1 LLIDQANERDAY
13 VWRSDTLRLLMPELR
28 YDTSDTEKEMRIT
41 TDRLVARIAEQQASR
56 FLDGPARY
64 LIKVDTK
71 TDFTSKLKKIFN
83 EAANIS
89 YLLSTQRTAMRCRSL
104 RDLAPFTFNGDCPQ
118 FTPDNLVR
126 YEGQEERL
134 NGSRVTL
141 MVHPL
146 LEVYGTDEA
155 EDYST
160 SRVWAPGVVWFDNGE
175 TYPLP

>member
-1 LLIDQANERDAY
+1 
-13 VWRSDTLRLLMPELR
+13 MPELR
-28 YDTSDTEKEMRIT
+28 YDTSDAEKGMRTSTE
-41 TDRLVARIAEQQASR
+41 RLVAHIAEQQASS
-56 FLDGPARY
+56 FLAGPAQY
-64 LIKVDTK
+64 LINLGAK
-71 TDFTSKLKKIFN
+71 TDFRSKLKKIFN
-83 EAANIS
+83 EAASIS
-89 YLLSTQRTAMRCRSL
+89 FLLSTQRTVMRCRSL
-104 RDLAPFTFNGDCPQ
+104 HDLAPFTFDGDCPQ

-134 NGSRVTL
+134 KGSTVTL

-175 TYPLP
+175 A

>member
-1 LLIDQANERDAY
+1 
-13 VWRSDTLRLLMPELR
+13 MPELR
-28 YDTSDTEKEMRIT
+28 YDTSDAEKKMRTDTERV
-41 TDRLVARIAEQQASR
+41 VARIAEQQASS
-56 FLDGPARY
+56 FLAGPAQY
-64 LIKVDTK
+64 LINLRAK
-71 TDFTSKLKKIFN
+71 TDFSSKLKKIFN
-83 EAANIS
+83 EAASIS
-89 YLLSTQRTAMRCRSL
+89 FLLSTQRTVMRCRSL
-104 RDLAPFTFNGDCPQ
+104 HDLAPFTFDGDCPQ

-134 NGSRVTL
+134 KGSTVTL

-175 TYPLP
+175 A